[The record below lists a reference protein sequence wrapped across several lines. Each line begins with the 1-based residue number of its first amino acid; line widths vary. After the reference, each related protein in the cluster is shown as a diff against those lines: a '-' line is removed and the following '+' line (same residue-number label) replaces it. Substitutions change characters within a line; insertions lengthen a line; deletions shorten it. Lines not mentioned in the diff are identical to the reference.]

1 MVSFKEVKPR
11 SQWVKRVYLHALL
24 WVTGRAL
31 QAAARVDSDIQA
43 DLATM
48 PREYS
53 FCLTAFPSGPSMVM
67 AKTSQGGINYLGHG
81 PRRVD
86 LTLSL
91 KSLDHFFQLFTFREN
106 TPTATARDRL
116 FTSGDVPHT
125 CAVVRIL
132 DRVQVYLLPR
142 PIAQLA
148 VKRYPRWSLK
158 RRTLDRARIYLG
170 TLLGI

>member
-1 MVSFKEVKPR
+1 MVSFKEIKPR
-11 SQWVKRVYLHALL
+11 TQWVKRVYLQVLL
-24 WVTGRAL
+24 WITGRAI
-31 QAAARVDSDIQA
+31 QAAARIDPEIQA
-43 DLATM
+43 DFATM
-48 PREYS
+48 PRDYS
-53 FCLTAFPSGPSMVM
+53 FCLTAFPSGPSMVV
-67 AKTSQGGINYLGHG
+67 AKTNGGKVSYLGQG

-91 KSLDHFFQLFTFREN
+91 KSLDHFFQLFTFQEN

-116 FTSGDVPHT
+116 FTCGDVPHT

-148 VKRYPRWSLK
+148 VKRYPKWSLK

-170 TLLGI
+170 ALWGV